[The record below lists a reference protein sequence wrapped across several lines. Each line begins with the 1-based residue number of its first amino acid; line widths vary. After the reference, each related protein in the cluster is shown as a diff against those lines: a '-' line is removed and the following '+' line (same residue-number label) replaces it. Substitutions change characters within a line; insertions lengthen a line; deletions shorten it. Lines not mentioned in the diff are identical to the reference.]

1 MKIKALINYVL
12 LSFKTPV
19 IQKVANSKSVI
30 IIIINRK
37 ENDHSYVVK
46 QMKKDS
52 FPKRTVWESNFF
64 RMGWIIFPFSA
75 KRKLLPL
82 ISRSLKKKIV
92 TAKSSTMS
100 SGVDLFLKVKYKNL
114 FVSCK

>member
-1 MKIKALINYVL
+1 
-12 LSFKTPV
+12 
-19 IQKVANSKSVI
+19 
-30 IIIINRK
+30 
-37 ENDHSYVVK
+37 
-46 QMKKDS
+46 MKKDS

-92 TAKSSTMS
+92 TAKSSNNMS
-100 SGVDLFLKVKYKNL
+100 SRVCLFLKSNVKTCSSPVNEDARVCTCQPI
-114 FVSCK
+114 VSVKGHVVLWPVVYYF